1 MYPGAHVYK
10 NGAVWRS
17 LALVISS
24 GFVPLYLGSGTY
36 RALDG
41 ADVHGLLASWQYAL
55 RNDLQE
61 IYLLIAYHVSYTNLK
76 KHINSFKEEF
86 LLNQ

>member
-41 ADVHGLLASWQYAL
+41 ADVHGLLAS
-55 RNDLQE
+55 
-61 IYLLIAYHVSYTNLK
+61 
-76 KHINSFKEEF
+76 
-86 LLNQ
+86 